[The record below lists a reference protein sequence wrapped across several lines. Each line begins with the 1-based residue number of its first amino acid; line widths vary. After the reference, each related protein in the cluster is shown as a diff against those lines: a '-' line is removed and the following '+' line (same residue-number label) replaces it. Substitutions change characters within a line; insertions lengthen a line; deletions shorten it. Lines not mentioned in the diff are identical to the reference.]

1 MKIAVFIKQVPDTT
15 DVKWTASNNIDRANM
30 DSVLNPV
37 DKESIEAALRIK
49 EKIGANIVAVTM
61 GPKKAVEVLQ
71 EAIAMGVDD
80 AILLCDSKFAGSD
93 TLATSKVLSATV
105 KELIPDANLIIFG
118 QSAADGET
126 GQTGPCVAAR
136 LDMPCLSR
144 VSDVLEISDDIIV
157 VSSETENEK
166 QKLKAKLPVVLC
178 INNYVNKPRIP
189 RVSGYI
195 KSQNYDYIA
204 YNLYDVNLNE
214 SQTGLKG
221 SPTYV
226 SKVFKC
232 EDTRNGKIFDSEKT
246 QFSEIYEE
254 IKKVL

>member
-15 DVKWTASNNIDRANM
+15 DVKWTANNNIDRANM
-30 DSVLNPV
+30 DSVMNPV
-37 DKESIEAALRIK
+37 DKEVIEAALRIK
-49 EKIGANIVAVTM
+49 EKIESTVVAVTM
-61 GPKKAVEVLQ
+61 GPKKADEVLK

-80 AILLCDSKFAGSD
+80 ALLLCDSKFAGSD
-93 TLATSKVLSATV
+93 TLATSKVLYSAI
-105 KELIPDANLIIFG
+105 KELIPDTNLIMFG

-136 LDMPCLSR
+136 LDFPCISR
-144 VSDVLEISDDIIV
+144 VSDIIEISDSTIV
-157 VSSETENEK
+157 VLSETEKEK
-166 QKLKAKLPVVLC
+166 IKLKAELPVALC
-178 INNYVNKPRIP
+178 INNYVHKPRIP
-189 RVSGYI
+189 RVCGYI
-195 KSQNYDYIA
+195 KSQDYNYIS
-204 YNLYDVNLNE
+204 YNLYDVNLKDSE
-214 SQTGLKG
+214 TGFKG

-232 EDTRNGKIFDSEKT
+232 EDTRNGKIFDADEM